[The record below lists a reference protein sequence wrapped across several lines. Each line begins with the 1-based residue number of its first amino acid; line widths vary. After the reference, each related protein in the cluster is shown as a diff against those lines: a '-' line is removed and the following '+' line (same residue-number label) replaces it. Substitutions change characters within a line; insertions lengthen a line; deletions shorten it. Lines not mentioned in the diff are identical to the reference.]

1 MGKKLL
7 TNIVTGIILRHKTSE
22 LYIRT
27 KYLYYRKETYIMAEK
42 RNTETLVAMEHQPEA
57 AEAMAF
63 VAELGPEE
71 RKRLPCILAG
81 SPLR

>member
-1 MGKKLL
+1 
-7 TNIVTGIILRHKTSE
+7 
-22 LYIRT
+22 
-27 KYLYYRKETYIMAEK
+27 MAEK

-71 RKRLPCILAG
+71 RKDFLAFLQG
-81 SPLR
+81 VRFGKKLAQAQKIA